1 MAAPN
6 IVNTAT
12 MTLEVAGGALTTAAA
27 TIVNNAISSNK
38 VVKIVSLYVSNI
50 DGTNSADVTIN
61 FYTQDDIGG
70 TAYAIASTVAVAA
83 DSTLVV
89 IDENSPVYLEED
101 NSLGGLASA
110 NNDLEYVVS
119 YQIIDDAQEY

>member
-119 YQIIDDAQEY
+119 YQIIDDA

>member
-1 MAAPN
+1 MAQPN

-12 MTLEVAGGALTTAAA
+12 MTLEVAGGALTTSAA
-27 TIVNNAISSNK
+27 TIVDNAVSSNK
-38 VVKIVSLYVSNI
+38 VVKIVSLYVANV

-70 TAYAIASTVAVAA
+70 TAYAIASTVAVPA

-110 NNDLEYVVS
+110 NGDLVYVCS
-119 YQIIDDAQEY
+119 YQIIDDA

>member
-1 MAAPN
+1 MAQPN

-12 MTLEVAGGALTTAAA
+12 LTLEVAAGALTTSAA
-27 TIVNNAISSNK
+27 TIVNNAVSSNK
-38 VVKIVSLYVSNI
+38 AVKIVSLYISNI
-50 DGTNSADVTIN
+50 DGTNAADVTIN
-61 FYTQDDIGG
+61 YYTQDDIGG
-70 TAYAIASTVAVAA
+70 TAYAIASTVSVAA

-110 NNDLEYVVS
+110 TGDLEYVCS
-119 YQIIDDAQEY
+119 YQIIDDA